1 MSNTEY
7 VSVGKPKIGG
17 AISVAPVGTTLPTN
31 ARAALDAAF
40 EKLGYASED
49 GVTNNNTPEADN
61 VKAWGG
67 DTVLVL
73 QTSKDDT
80 FAFTLIEALNKKVLQ
95 FVYGDSNVTGDL
107 TNGLAIT
114 ANSKEQ
120 AERAIIIDMNL
131 RDGHLKRVVIPRGRV
146 SEVGEI
152 TYADESAIGYNTT
165 ITCLPD
171 EDGNTHYEY
180 IQKASGA
187 VASYTVTFDSDGG
200 SSVSDQTV
208 DAGDVATVPTPPTK
222 SSYTFKGWY
231 SDAALTT
238 PYDFTTPVNADITIH
253 AKWEANA

>member
-40 EKLGYASED
+40 EKLGVD
-49 GVTNNNTPEADN
+49 GLLIVTPFYN
-61 VKAWGG
+61 KAWGG

-120 AERAIIIDMNL
+120 AERAIIIDMNM

-171 EDGNTHYEY
+171 GDGNTHYEY

-222 SSYTFKGWY
+222 ASYTFKGWY

>member
-1 MSNTEY
+1 MSNTEN
-7 VSVGKPKIGG
+7 VSVGKPKVGG

-40 EKLGYASED
+40 AKLGYASED

-73 QTSKDDT
+73 QTSKEDT
-80 FAFTLIEALNKKVLQ
+80 FGFTLIECLSKQVLQ
-95 FVYGDSNVTGDL
+95 FVYGTSNVTGDI
-107 TNGLAIT
+107 TNGIVIK
-114 ANSKEQ
+114 ANSEEQ
-120 AERAIIIDMNL
+120 EEHAIIIDMNL
-131 RDGHLKRVVIPRGRV
+131 RGGVLKRVVIPRGRV

-152 TYADESAIGYNTT
+152 TYADESAIGYATT

-171 EDGNTHYEY
+171 ENGNTHYEY

-187 VASYTVTFDSDGG
+187 VASYTVTFDTDGG
-200 SSVSDQTV
+200 SSVADQDV
-208 DAGDVATVPTPPTK
+208 DSGDTATVPTPPTK

-238 PYDFTTPVNADITIH
+238 PYDFTTPVTADITIH
-253 AKWEANA
+253 AKWEANS